1 MISKRKEP
9 DVLTRSKP
17 ILDAPIFPDYPTN
30 TPEGRS
36 PKDDPDLLRKSDK
49 NDDVDV
55 TNELEEEDTD
65 NLDDEKVK

>member
-36 PKDDPDLLRKSDK
+36 PKDDPDLLRKSDE
-49 NDDVDV
+49 DDNVTV
-55 TNELEEEDTD
+55 TNEFQDEDTD
-65 NLDDEKVK
+65 HPDEEKVN